1 MPWLNDAEERLE
13 TRLPPADSGALIS
26 PIEKGVPLPREL
38 KSKDEFQAL
47 LASATEVRIARRG
60 DGAKVK
66 LRTKEGLFTFKTT
79 GEDADA
85 LVKGT
90 KVPVVEF

>member
-1 MPWLNDAEERLE
+1 MPKEIKDKEQF
-13 TRLPPADSGALIS
+13 
-26 PIEKGVPLPREL
+26 EKLFE
-38 KSKDEFQAL
+38 A
-47 LASATEVRIARRG
+47 ATEVRVSRRG

-66 LRTKEGLFTFKTT
+66 LRTKDALYTFRTT
-79 GEDADA
+79 SEEADS